1 MNRVMDDSVHGI
13 RISHPDR
20 IIYPQLEFSKLDLA
34 RYYERV
40 GDLILPH
47 LIDRP
52 LTLVH
57 CPDGLNSACNYL
69 RHSKLWGPKT
79 LRRVKIKEKTKV
91 GDYMVADDVEG
102 VISLAQ
108 MGVVEIH
115 TWNSTTKDIERPN
128 RLVWDF
134 DPGPNIAWK
143 DVVKA
148 AKAIRALLET
158 LGLQSWLKTTGGHG
172 LHVVAPLVPDRP
184 WDECL
189 DFTRAVASTLAATDP
204 ALYTITFAK
213 QGRES
218 KILIDYLRNNRTN
231 TSVCAFSA
239 RAREAGTV
247 SMPIAWSKLTTRL
260 KVEAFTVETVGKK
273 AAVDPWRDY
282 WKTRQ
287 RISKAVFAAIR
298 GLTA

>member
-1 MNRVMDDSVHGI
+1 
-13 RISHPDR
+13 
-20 IIYPQLEFSKLDLA
+20 
-34 RYYERV
+34 
-40 GDLILPH
+40 
-47 LIDRP
+47 
-52 LTLVH
+52 
-57 CPDGLNSACNYL
+57 
-69 RHSKLWGPKT
+69 
-79 LRRVKIKEKTKV
+79 VKIKEKTKV
-91 GDYMVADDVEG
+91 GDYMVADDIDG

-115 TWNSTTKDIERPN
+115 TWNTTTRDLERPN

-134 DPGPNIAWK
+134 DPGPKTAWK
-143 DVVKA
+143 DVVKS
-148 AKAIRALLET
+148 AKALRAMLET

-172 LHVVAPLVPDRP
+172 LHVVAPLVPDRQ

-189 DFTRAVASTLAATDP
+189 EFTRAVASALAASDP

-239 RAREAGTV
+239 RARENGGV
-247 SMPIAWSKLTTRL
+247 SMPIDWSKLTTRL
-260 KVEAFTVETVGKK
+260 KPERFTVETVGKK
-273 AAVDPWRDY
+273 AMADPWRDY

-287 RISKAVFAAIR
+287 KISKASFAAIR
-298 GLTA
+298 KLTA

>member
-1 MNRVMDDSVHGI
+1 MPNDVLVQGV

-20 IIYPQLEFSKLDLA
+20 IIYPKLDFSKLDLA

-47 LIDRP
+47 VIDRP

-57 CPDGLNSACNYL
+57 CPDGLNAPCNYL

-91 GDYMVADDVEG
+91 GDYMVADNIEA

-115 TWNSTTKDIERPN
+115 TWNTTTKDIERPN

-134 DPGPNIAWK
+134 DPGPKTAWK
-143 DVVKA
+143 DVVKS
-148 AKAIRALLET
+148 AKATREMLET

-172 LHVVAPLVPDRP
+172 LHVVAPIVPDRQ

-189 DFTRAVASTLAATDP
+189 EFTRAVASALAATNP
-204 ALYTITFAK
+204 KLYTITFAK

-231 TSVCAFSA
+231 TSVCAYSA
-239 RAREAGTV
+239 RAREGGTV
-247 SMPIAWSKLTTRL
+247 SMPIDWSKPTTRL
-260 KVEAFTVETVGKK
+260 KPESFTVETVGKK
-273 AAVDPWRDY
+273 ATPDPWRDY

-287 RISKAVFAAIR
+287 KISKAAFEAIR
-298 GLTA
+298 RMTA

>member
-1 MNRVMDDSVHGI
+1 MASEANVHGI

-20 IIYPQLEFSKLDLA
+20 IIYPRLDFSKLDLA

-40 GDLILPH
+40 GDRILPH
-47 LIDRP
+47 VIDRP

-57 CPDGLNSACNYL
+57 CPDGLNSPCNYL

-115 TWNSTTKDIERPN
+115 TWNSTTKDIERPK

-134 DPGPNIAWK
+134 DPGPDTAWK

-172 LHVVAPLVPDRP
+172 LHVVAPLVPDRQ

-189 DFTRAVASTLAATDP
+189 DFTRAVASTLAASDP

-247 SMPIAWSKLTTRL
+247 SMPIEWSKLTTRL

-273 AAVDPWRDY
+273 ATVDPWRDY

-287 RISKAVFAAIR
+287 RISKAAFTAIR
-298 GLTA
+298 KLTAR

>member
-1 MNRVMDDSVHGI
+1 MDASVHGI

-20 IIYPQLEFSKLDLA
+20 IIYPALDFSKLDLA

-47 LIDRP
+47 VIDRP

-57 CPDGLNSACNYL
+57 CPDGLSSPCNYL

-91 GDYMVADDVEG
+91 GDYMVVDDIEG

-134 DPGPNIAWK
+134 DPGPKTAWK
-143 DVVKA
+143 DVVKS

-172 LHVVAPLVPDRP
+172 LHVVAPIVPDRQ

-189 DFTRAVASTLAATDP
+189 EFTRAVASTLAATDP
-204 ALYTITFAK
+204 SLYTITFAK

-231 TSVCAFSA
+231 TSVCAYSA

-247 SMPIAWSKLTTRL
+247 SLPVDWSKLTARL
-260 KVEAFTVETVGKK
+260 KPGSFTVETVGTRS
-273 AAVDPWRDY
+273 APDPWRDY

-287 RISKAVFAAIR
+287 KISKAAFEAILR
-298 GLTA
+298 MTA